1 MSGTCSVRTENA
13 GASMSI
19 SRSNAWRAEI
29 LVSGRLISEVGRGKA
44 MSATVFIVERV
55 LLQFLKSLRLT
66 ARGARAAARGQ
77 VPRGTTNQARCRAFA
92 RDRPVGSIR
101 QPMPNGRRP
110 RRRLLVCPLPGAGH
124 ARFRTQTGAERGIG
138 QVYRL
143 EPFFGV
149 AAAAVGIRMMALCQ
163 FLVAGFD
170 GIEGGG
176 PRQAERCQRLPQFR
190 RRLLTRTAPA
200 LVELRAGQDTQRV
213 PQHLIIPCGGAQS
226 AK

>member
-29 LVSGRLISEVGRGKA
+29 LVSGRLISEVGRGEA

-77 VPRGTTNQARCRAFA
+77 VPRGTTNQTRCRAFA
-92 RDRPVGSIR
+92 RDRQVSGCRMAATSAAHFPPR
-101 QPMPNGRRP
+101 Q
-110 RRRLLVCPLPGAGH
+110 LPGAGH
-124 ARFRTQTGAERGIG
+124 ARFRAQTGAERGIG
-138 QVYRL
+138 QVYGL

-176 PRQAERCQRLPQFR
+176 
-190 RRLLTRTAPA
+190 
-200 LVELRAGQDTQRV
+200 
-213 PQHLIIPCGGAQS
+213 
-226 AK
+226 

>member
-29 LVSGRLISEVGRGKA
+29 LVSGRLISEVGRGEA

-92 RDRPVGSIR
+92 RDRPMGSA
-101 QPMPNGRRP
+101 NGIDK
-110 RRRLLVCPLPGAGH
+110 A
-124 ARFRTQTGAERGIG
+124 ADAERPPPAPEI
-138 QVYRL
+138 
-143 EPFFGV
+143 
-149 AAAAVGIRMMALCQ
+149 A
-163 FLVAGFD
+163 
-170 GIEGGG
+170 
-176 PRQAERCQRLPQFR
+176 RLP
-190 RRLLTRTAPA
+190 LTRRGPCA
-200 LVELRAGQDTQRV
+200 V
-213 PQHLIIPCGGAQS
+213 PDPDGSGAWHRPGLS
-226 AK
+226 S